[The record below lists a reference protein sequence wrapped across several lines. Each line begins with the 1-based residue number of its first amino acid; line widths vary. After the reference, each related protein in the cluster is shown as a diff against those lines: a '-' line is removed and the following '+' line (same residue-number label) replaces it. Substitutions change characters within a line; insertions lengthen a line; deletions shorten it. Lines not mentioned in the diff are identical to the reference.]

1 MSKIKLNALSPE
13 EQIDV
18 LSRVYI
24 REVTKPVNK
33 WLSGSVRRAGG
44 EYNAQLNMGKVK
56 NMFLSGSMEA
66 NDFAY
71 AVGNSKYETNR
82 FSVVGG
88 LYNYIYRS
96 RLIDELRNNYSVER
110 GISRAYGYVRTYGY
124 EEFYT
129 YMKNAFVPTSPSSV
143 VDEATRFGQTS
154 AGKYIL
160 DETISTSSI
169 TLEDFS
175 KEQIAVVKEYM
186 KEKVSKYMQSRG
198 FSTHDI
204 EGVFSHIDRMRT
216 TPYIDKNKGQ
226 TEVKKPSKKLEGF
239 LISLPQTDLTAIQTE
254 YKVEPTSQAES
265 SKPAVAAPVKNEAT
279 GLTLAEELELMRELD
294 ESESVIVKSTDAY
307 DSQGTPLCQNQKGLY
322 CYVDGTPFRGD
333 TIYDEYGGVYED
345 LKTGLVYG
353 AKERAIEEETEDDIG
368 DLFFAS
374 QEEDDNVQVV
384 DGVTYKNG
392 YMVTDGGHVISPE
405 EYPDE
410 DVEDTKLDKDKFKP
424 YSGTQIEMDLGPKQ

>member
-56 NMFLSGSMEA
+56 NMFLSGSMDA

-143 VDEATRFGQTS
+143 VDEATKFGQTS

-169 TLEDFS
+169 TLED
-175 KEQIAVVKEYM
+175 
-186 KEKVSKYMQSRG
+186 
-198 FSTHDI
+198 
-204 EGVFSHIDRMRT
+204 
-216 TPYIDKNKGQ
+216 
-226 TEVKKPSKKLEGF
+226 L
-239 LISLPQTDLTAIQTE
+239 
-254 YKVEPTSQAES
+254 
-265 SKPAVAAPVKNEAT
+265 
-279 GLTLAEELELMRELD
+279 
-294 ESESVIVKSTDAY
+294 
-307 DSQGTPLCQNQKGLY
+307 
-322 CYVDGTPFRGD
+322 
-333 TIYDEYGGVYED
+333 
-345 LKTGLVYG
+345 
-353 AKERAIEEETEDDIG
+353 
-368 DLFFAS
+368 
-374 QEEDDNVQVV
+374 
-384 DGVTYKNG
+384 
-392 YMVTDGGHVISPE
+392 
-405 EYPDE
+405 
-410 DVEDTKLDKDKFKP
+410 
-424 YSGTQIEMDLGPKQ
+424 